1 VYNNGKEV
9 SGMQCEM
16 CVYYTYDEY
25 TDSYECLVSM
35 DEDEVYRL
43 HSGMQKSCPYFRE
56 DDEYAVVRKQN

>member
-1 VYNNGKEV
+1 
-9 SGMQCEM
+9 MQCEM

-43 HSGMQKSCPYFRE
+43 HSGLQKSCPYFRE